1 MKNTP
6 AVFLTSLAVS
16 AISLTVPMPAAT
28 TVLDLFIGEDITAQH
43 INPRNCESHQ
53 HKVLGTD
60 DTAEKPVHTI
70 SDWETLKL
78 LRRLPS
84 EQERTVQSDSEA
96 AFTRIR
102 NSTIHYAKS
111 KRT

>member
-28 TVLDLFIGEDITAQH
+28 TVLDLFIGEDVTAQH
-43 INPRNCESHQ
+43 ITPTDCESRQ
-53 HKVLGTD
+53 HKIFETD
-60 DTAEKPVHTI
+60 GADETPVHNI
-70 SDWETLKL
+70 IDWETIKL
-78 LRRLPS
+78 LRKLS
-84 EQERTVQSDSEA
+84 TEQENAVKLDSEA
-96 AFTRIR
+96 AFSRIR
-102 NSTIHYAKS
+102 NSSLYFAKS